1 MRLICTKQTT
11 CKTSCCFFPQI
22 SAQKYLDLLSGDQ
35 CSREMSQGRIFH
47 GLAEGPITFMPTY
60 KFEKGR
66 ESNKMQPFYDQG
78 EKKRVPAWTDRILFR
93 GSGPQRSALQ
103 ANAAEQPADI
113 GVSCVWFVLSTK
125 CEAYVCAVF
134 AATCHTYDSGV

>member
-1 MRLICTKQTT
+1 M
-11 CKTSCCFFPQI
+11 
-22 SAQKYLDLLSGDQ
+22 AQG
-35 CSREMSQGRIFH
+35 CIFH
-47 GLAEGPITFMPTY
+47 SLAEGPITFMPTY

-103 ANAAEQPADI
+103 ANSEEQPADVQVRAVAVI
-113 GVSCVWFVLSTK
+113 SSCFPGPQRLSSIVI
-125 CEAYVCAVF
+125 VCQ
-134 AATCHTYDSGV
+134 DSRSNLFG